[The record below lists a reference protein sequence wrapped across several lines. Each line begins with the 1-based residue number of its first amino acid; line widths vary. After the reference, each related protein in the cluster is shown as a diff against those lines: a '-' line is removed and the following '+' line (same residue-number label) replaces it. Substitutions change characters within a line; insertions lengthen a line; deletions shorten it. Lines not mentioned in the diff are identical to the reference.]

1 MNGSVSPRA
10 CIKSL
15 TPTLNHCHLPLLG
28 PAPGPGIQISNFQYF
43 SITLGPQLGYGI
55 AVRKM
60 FYHSYLYV
68 NVNIEQNFC
77 PADSIFFMRSIYSRN
92 ALLDAEHQIP
102 ASNLVSMIDR
112 MALLQ
117 SVGTDYSLLQS
128 VGTDYSLLAHTD
140 SSSSIL
146 VLSRPQ
152 EPASTSAV
160 AGLLHYYTLTC
171 GSDHKLLLTHPTS
184 IHLSSENKR

>member
-1 MNGSVSPRA
+1 MMNGSASPRA

-15 TPTLNHCHLPLLG
+15 TPTLNHCHQPITRASGRAWNTNQQLPIFLNHTRS
-28 PAPGPGIQISNFQYF
+28 A
-43 SITLGPQLGYGI
+43 TGYGI

-68 NVNIEQNFC
+68 NVNIEQNCC

-92 ALLDAEHQIP
+92 ALLDAEHQTP
-102 ASNLVSMIDR
+102 ASNLVSRTDR
-112 MALLQ
+112 VA
-117 SVGTDYSLLQS
+117 LLQS
-128 VGTDYSLLAHTD
+128 VGTDYSLLAHTG

>member
-1 MNGSVSPRA
+1 MNGSGSPRA

-15 TPTLNHCHLPLLG
+15 TPTLNYCHLPLLG

-68 NVNIEQNFC
+68 NVNIEQNCC
-77 PADSIFFMRSIYSRN
+77 PADSVFFMRSIYSRN

-102 ASNLVSMIDR
+102 ASNSVSRTDR
-112 MALLQ
+112 VA
-117 SVGTDYSLLQS
+117 LLQS
-128 VGTDYSLLAHTD
+128 VGTDYSLLAHTG